1 MTGAAAAI
9 LTGCRHRCGATG
21 RAGRAA
27 SELLASGSIAAFFLL
42 HSFQLCWCR
51 AGLGWL
57 GWAQCTAAYRNLAS
71 PARPSKASPAR
82 TRGEICTMTI
92 CTKFST
98 KLCCCRLMQL
108 LSMLLNAALSRFVLT
123 AADLRLPDVMLRI
136 GNMYLMINLTFNCDT
151 FCRID

>member
-51 AGLGWL
+51 AGLGWAGL
-57 GWAQCTAAYRNLAS
+57 AGHNALQLIAILPAQRG
-71 PARPSKASPAR
+71 PARRAR
-82 TRGEICTMTI
+82 PEHGE
-92 CTKFST
+92 KF
-98 KLCCCRLMQL
+98 
-108 LSMLLNAALSRFVLT
+108 AL
-123 AADLRLPDVMLRI
+123 
-136 GNMYLMINLTFNCDT
+136 
-151 FCRID
+151 

>member
-1 MTGAAAAI
+1 MPAPV
-9 LTGCRHRCGATG
+9 RCH
-21 RAGRAA
+21 RAGGASRIRAA
-27 SELLASGSIAAFFLL
+27 GFRFNSRLFSSSLISALLVPG
-42 HSFQLCWCR
+42 W
-51 AGLGWL
+51 AGL

-108 LSMLLNAALSRFVLT
+108 LSMLLNTALSRFVLT

>member
-1 MTGAAAAI
+1 MPAPV
-9 LTGCRHRCGATG
+9 RCH
-21 RAGRAA
+21 RAA
-27 SELLASGSIAAFFLL
+27 GASRIRAAGFRFNSRLFSSSLISALLVPG
-42 HSFQLCWCR
+42 W

-98 KLCCCRLMQL
+98 KLWRCRLMQL
-108 LSMLLNAALSRFVLT
+108 LNMLLNAALSRFVLT

-136 GNMYLMINLTFNCDT
+136 GNMYLMINLTFNRDT
-151 FCRID
+151 FCTID

>member
-57 GWAQCTAAYRNLAS
+57 GTMHCSLSQSCQPSAAQQGEPGPNTGRNLHY
-71 PARPSKASPAR
+71 
-82 TRGEICTMTI
+82 
-92 CTKFST
+92 
-98 KLCCCRLMQL
+98 
-108 LSMLLNAALSRFVLT
+108 
-123 AADLRLPDVMLRI
+123 D
-136 GNMYLMINLTFNCDT
+136 NLHK
-151 FCRID
+151 I

>member
-1 MTGAAAAI
+1 MSQRGHNNIAMTGAAAAI

-51 AGLGWL
+51 AGLGWAGL
-57 GWAQCTAAYRNLAS
+57 GWAGWAQCTAAYRNLAS

-108 LSMLLNAALSRFVLT
+108 LNMLLNAAWRT
-123 AADLRLPDVMLRI
+123 Q
-136 GNMYLMINLTFNCDT
+136 
-151 FCRID
+151 

>member
-108 LSMLLNAALSRFVLT
+108 LNMLLNAALSRFVT
-123 AADLRLPDVMLRI
+123 AADLRPPDVMLRI

>member
-51 AGLGWL
+51 AGLGW
-57 GWAQCTAAYRNLAS
+57 AQCTAAYRNLAS

-98 KLCCCRLMQL
+98 KLWRCRLMQL
-108 LSMLLNAALSRFVLT
+108 LNMLLNAALSRFVLT

-151 FCRID
+151 FCRIV